1 MGNYLGISME
11 QHKINAQKDLI
22 NTPKSVLMYIEA
34 LEYEHRIYK
43 RLSDKYDENKHS
55 DYYTRRFDH
64 LDI

>member
-34 LEYEHRIYK
+34 F
-43 RLSDKYDENKHS
+43 RLLHKK
-55 DYYTRRFDH
+55 
-64 LDI
+64 I